1 MKPSINKY
9 LEKET
14 EEWFE
19 PLKSQLI
26 SITISTDK
34 NPTEKDIK
42 EWDKKILQHIRENY
56 PIEKVERISKLH
68 TKIQENPIALGKI
81 TTLSRLLV

>member
-1 MKPSINKY
+1 MKPWINKY
-9 LEKET
+9 LEKES

-19 PLKSQLI
+19 PLKSQMI
-26 SITISTDK
+26 SITISTER

-42 EWDKKILQHIRENY
+42 DWDKKILKHIRDNY
-56 PIEKVERISKLH
+56 DIEKVERISKLF
-68 TKIQENPIALGKI
+68 TKIQENPTSFGKI